1 MESDRV
7 FNLQLTIQKLEE
19 ELHLYRNGTTG
30 SEFLGIISEKDKEID
45 HLTQLLLEK
54 NDKFKK
60 LKATSQEVLSRCDQ
74 LERENSSSKE
84 QISLLSSELEASR
97 RVASNLQA
105 SIDQLEYEKTELLT
119 SNTEQSGLIAQMEV
133 SDHENNEIIDKLQKR
148 MATLLQEKYDRTKAV
163 ESERTAMQQELEH
176 QRTRYRELS
185 DLCETI
191 KEERISTERKCSQLE
206 GAVLSQR
213 RESQQLREKVAEEEI
228 RYAELKQVSANLR
241 SSLQAL
247 QEQILQEKEKADL
260 MGASFKTTEEKSKA
274 ELADAQRAIIEVIT
288 QRIVGMM

>member
-74 LERENSSSKE
+74 LERDNGSMKQ
-84 QISLLSSELEASR
+84 QITSLTSEIDDSH

-105 SIDQLEYEKTELLT
+105 SVSQLEYEKGELMA
-119 SNTEQSGLIAQMEV
+119 SNSEQSDLIAQMEAN
-133 SDHENNEIIDKLQKR
+133 DHENNEIIDKLQKR
-148 MATLLQEKYDRTKAV
+148 MATLLQEKYDWTKAV
-163 ESERTAMQQELEH
+163 EMEKAAMNQELEH
-176 QRTRYRELS
+176 QRMRFREMS
-185 DLCETI
+185 DLCERI
-191 KEERISTERKCSQLE
+191 NEEKTALERKCGQLE
-206 GAVLSQR
+206 KAVSAQKK
-213 RESQQLREKVAEEEI
+213 ESQELRGKIISDEN
-228 RYAELKQVSANLR
+228 RYAELQSVTSNLSSSVHALEKQLAEEMR
-241 SSLQAL
+241 
-247 QEQILQEKEKADL
+247 KADL
-260 MGASFKTTEEKSKA
+260 RESAFKSTEEQSKVDVA
-274 ELADAQRAIIEVIT
+274 EAQRTIIEVSC
-288 QRIVGMM
+288 